1 MKTTNLL
8 IFGMLYT
15 SIGFFGA
22 CSSDDNNGTDTE
34 DGTDEMLTEVI
45 NNYVDRT
52 VLPTYSEMKENVWT
66 LLEKV
71 TKFKETGS
79 QSDLNSACDAWRAAR
94 KPWEKSEG
102 FLFGPAHDQGL
113 DPHLDSWPLLMDNI
127 NNVLNSTID
136 LSSTNVRETLNQSAI
151 GFHTLEY
158 LLFQDS
164 QPRTAGTITDRQ
176 KEYMLAVA
184 TILRDD
190 ALSLWALWSGG
201 EERATARDTKIL
213 FGSGVAGDDYEEGL
227 DLAITEGGFAATF
240 TNPVMVT
247 GSRYKTRSDVI
258 NQIVDGCVDIANEV
272 GDQKIGNPWRG
283 HDVYAVESWYSWNS
297 LEDYE
302 NNIISIENTYLGGP
316 EGSRDRSTS
325 LSFWV
330 ASKKIV
336 KNGATIDGNQ
346 MDKDITAAIQATRA
360 AINPATGIPYPF
372 RTQVE
377 KQQNAD
383 KVEAAMDRCSE
394 LKTQLERIKTLL

>member
-22 CSSDDNNGTDTE
+22 CSSDDNNGTDAE

-164 QPRTAGTITDRQ
+164 QPRTAGTISDRQ
-176 KEYMLAVA
+176 KKNICLLWQPFCATML
-184 TILRDD
+184 
-190 ALSLWALWSGG
+190 
-201 EERATARDTKIL
+201 
-213 FGSGVAGDDYEEGL
+213 
-227 DLAITEGGFAATF
+227 
-240 TNPVMVT
+240 
-247 GSRYKTRSDVI
+247 
-258 NQIVDGCVDIANEV
+258 
-272 GDQKIGNPWRG
+272 
-283 HDVYAVESWYSWNS
+283 
-297 LEDYE
+297 
-302 NNIISIENTYLGGP
+302 
-316 EGSRDRSTS
+316 
-325 LSFWV
+325 
-330 ASKKIV
+330 
-336 KNGATIDGNQ
+336 
-346 MDKDITAAIQATRA
+346 
-360 AINPATGIPYPF
+360 
-372 RTQVE
+372 
-377 KQQNAD
+377 
-383 KVEAAMDRCSE
+383 
-394 LKTQLERIKTLL
+394 

>member
-8 IFGMLYT
+8 LLGLLCSLMGL
-15 SIGFFGA
+15 FGA
-22 CSSDDNNGTDTE
+22 CSDDKNNGTETE
-34 DGTDEMLTEVI
+34 EGTDKLLTEVI

-52 VLPTYSEMKENVWT
+52 VLPTYSDMKETVWT

-79 QSDLNSACDAWRAAR
+79 QSDLNSACEAWRASR
-94 KPWEKSEG
+94 EPWEKSEG

-136 LSSTNVRETLNQSAI
+136 LSSSNVRETLNQSAI

-164 QPRTAGTITDRQ
+164 QPRTASTITDRQ

-201 EERATARDTKIL
+201 EEGATTRDTKIL
-213 FGSGVAGDDYEEGL
+213 FGSGIAGDDYEEGL

-240 TNPVMVT
+240 MNPVMIT
-247 GSRYKTRSDVI
+247 GARYKTQADVI

-272 GDQKIGNPWRG
+272 GDQKIGNPWRNK
-283 HDVYAVESWYSWNS
+283 DVYAVESWYSWNS

-302 NNIISIENTYLGGP
+302 NNIISIENSYLGGP
-316 EGSRDRSTS
+316 EGNRDRSSS
-325 LSFWV
+325 LSAWI
-330 ASKKIV
+330 ASQSVV
-336 KNGATIDGNQ
+336 KNGTTINGKQ
-346 MDKDITAAIQATRA
+346 MDEDITAAIQATRE